1 MRKNVRLGEVLVE
14 NQVITEEQLQKALEI
29 QKKEGK
35 RLGEVLTSHGMC
47 SEYQMLNAL
56 AKRLNLIYEPNI
68 AAQVDVEIA
77 KIVPE
82 QLVRKHSIAPLYIKE
97 GVLYAATNDP
107 LNFLGLDDIGM
118 ASGLDIEVIVSP
130 KQDVLEIIDKLYAK
144 ANTKQ
149 VLENISNEYEDY
161 TSSTVS
167 LEDFEQVND
176 RIDASPVV
184 QLVNSM
190 IREAIQ
196 MNASDIHIE
205 PLPQMTRVRF
215 RVDGSLFEH
224 TMLKNNIHELI
235 VTRIKILAGLNI
247 AEKRVPQDGGIAL
260 DLPGG
265 KVDVR
270 VSMLPTIYGEKVVLR
285 LLGSDKN
292 VNYDL
297 KQLGFTP
304 HNLNLIERSLYNTNG
319 IILMTGPT
327 GSGKTTTSYSI
338 LQQIQSPELNI
349 VTIEDPVE
357 KKFTNINQMQVNAG
371 IGLTF
376 ASGLRSILRQDPDVI
391 LIGEIRDEE
400 TASIAIRSAITGH
413 LVLSTLHTNDAV
425 AAIPRL
431 LDMGVPA
438 YLLAAA
444 LRCVIAQRLVRKICP
459 RCSHERHLTEHE
471 KSLLNCPE
479 LDVVKEA
486 DGCDYCGHTG
496 YHGRTAIHEV
506 VLIDKTIYKM
516 ISSGDP
522 QELIYQMAVKN
533 GMTTLRSEGIRL
545 LREGITNFDE
555 VIKLIYSTE

>member
-1 MRKNVRLGEVLVE
+1 
-14 NQVITEEQLQKALEI
+14 
-29 QKKEGK
+29 
-35 RLGEVLTSHGMC
+35 
-47 SEYQMLNAL
+47 
-56 AKRLNLIYEPNI
+56 
-68 AAQVDVEIA
+68 
-77 KIVPE
+77 
-82 QLVRKHSIAPLYIKE
+82 
-97 GVLYAATNDP
+97 
-107 LNFLGLDDIGM
+107 
-118 ASGLDIEVIVSP
+118 
-130 KQDVLEIIDKLYAK
+130 
-144 ANTKQ
+144 
-149 VLENISNEYEDY
+149 
-161 TSSTVS
+161 
-167 LEDFEQVND
+167 
-176 RIDASPVV
+176 
-184 QLVNSM
+184 
-190 IREAIQ
+190 
-196 MNASDIHIE
+196 
-205 PLPQMTRVRF
+205 
-215 RVDGSLFEH
+215 
-224 TMLKNNIHELI
+224 
-235 VTRIKILAGLNI
+235 
-247 AEKRVPQDGGIAL
+247 
-260 DLPGG
+260 
-265 KVDVR
+265 
-270 VSMLPTIYGEKVVLR
+270 
-285 LLGSDKN
+285 
-292 VNYDL
+292 
-297 KQLGFTP
+297 
-304 HNLNLIERSLYNTNG
+304 
-319 IILMTGPT
+319 
-327 GSGKTTTSYSI
+327 
-338 LQQIQSPELNI
+338 
-349 VTIEDPVE
+349 
-357 KKFTNINQMQVNAG
+357 MQVNAG

-506 VLIDKTIYKM
+506 VLIDKTMYKM